1 MGDVGA
7 VVFLLLAGVDQAPVG
22 TVGQLCIRG
31 GESGLAFLFVG
42 DAKGREHLALAGVEG
57 VHAAVRLGVTGH
69 FIGDLGTDVLKAD
82 SALAQH
88 IGGVAGAG
96 DHIAVRRR
104 GALAKV
110 GGDLRLVDLAV
121 SSAGGLDLER
131 PLIGGG
137 GGEIAILGGH
147 PVIHHNNLA
156 IPGVEGEVTGHTVL
170 VGVLEGGEQVEVFQV
185 GGGDRVHEHKRKLL
199 LAVTAGLGGGAVHGG
214 GLHVARHLIGVLG
227 HKLSALAAGHGKDAL
242 EDGQDGVLVNILPIL
257 GNLLGHI
264 VHPVNAAG
272 DVKGKILFGPGL
284 GTANDHHTLL
294 KGLGGGGGDVGLAVI
309 VDGIAVQQAPHGDA
323 GIAGAALGAEN
334 LPDVGIA
341 RQRSGLPHF
350 IEAGAGDA
358 VHRILESLGVERLG
372 IKLGVRHSSIFL
384 SEN

>member
-1 MGDVGA
+1 M
-7 VVFLLLAGVDQAPVG
+7 
-22 TVGQLCIRG
+22 
-31 GESGLAFLFVG
+31 
-42 DAKGREHLALAGVEG
+42 
-57 VHAAVRLGVTGH
+57 
-69 FIGDLGTDVLKAD
+69 
-82 SALAQH
+82 
-88 IGGVAGAG
+88 
-96 DHIAVRRR
+96 
-104 GALAKV
+104 
-110 GGDLRLVDLAV
+110 
-121 SSAGGLDLER
+121 
-131 PLIGGG
+131 
-137 GGEIAILGGH
+137 
-147 PVIHHNNLA
+147 
-156 IPGVEGEVTGHTVL
+156 
-170 VGVLEGGEQVEVFQV
+170 
-185 GGGDRVHEHKRKLL
+185 HEHKRKLL

-214 GLHVARHLIGVLG
+214 GLHVACHLIGVLG

-242 EDGQDGVLVNILPIL
+242 EDGQDGVLVNVLPIL

-272 DVKGKILFGPGL
+272 DVKGKVLFGPGL
-284 GTANDHHTLL
+284 GPANDHHALL

-309 VDGIAVQQAPHGDA
+309 VDGISVQQAPHGNA

-334 LPDVGIA
+334 LPDVGVA

>member
-1 MGDVGA
+1 M
-7 VVFLLLAGVDQAPVG
+7 
-22 TVGQLCIRG
+22 
-31 GESGLAFLFVG
+31 
-42 DAKGREHLALAGVEG
+42 
-57 VHAAVRLGVTGH
+57 
-69 FIGDLGTDVLKAD
+69 
-82 SALAQH
+82 
-88 IGGVAGAG
+88 
-96 DHIAVRRR
+96 
-104 GALAKV
+104 
-110 GGDLRLVDLAV
+110 
-121 SSAGGLDLER
+121 
-131 PLIGGG
+131 
-137 GGEIAILGGH
+137 
-147 PVIHHNNLA
+147 
-156 IPGVEGEVTGHTVL
+156 
-170 VGVLEGGEQVEVFQV
+170 
-185 GGGDRVHEHKRKLL
+185 HEHKRKLL

-242 EDGQDGVLVNILPIL
+242 EDGQDGVLVDVLPIL

-272 DVKGKILFGPGL
+272 DVKGKVLFGPGL
-284 GTANDHHTLL
+284 GTANDHHALL

-334 LPDVGIA
+334 LPDVGVA

-358 VHRILESLGVERLG
+358 VHRILESLGVERFG